1 MLINIRRNS
10 PERMI
15 DHGLVTPE
23 SFLVSFF
30 DGRKGGL
37 ETKGLGRGEWRE
49 GCVLKSASFW
59 PRLNFQEPGFD

>member
-30 DGRKGGL
+30 DGRRGGL

-49 GCVLKSASFW
+49 GVCFEICFLLATLEL
-59 PRLNFQEPGFD
+59 PRAWL